1 MRLAWPVA
9 VVVSAWLLSHGIVRI
24 AEAVEAASKAPDRVL
39 SGTQPDLADK
49 MARAGSLKEVK
60 RIYKEGMR

>member
-9 VVVSAWLLSHGIVRI
+9 VVVSAGMLSHGMVRI
-24 AEAVEAASKAPDRVL
+24 AEAVEAASKVPDRVL